1 MQTRALIGA
10 ILTTL
15 AAVLCWQFGP
25 SEWQAT
31 TVKVLWRVCIV
42 FWVFWLACPQLKSLG
57 DSLKG
62 ETGVLVVLC
71 AVIVV
76 VSKPSAKIIVPMLI
90 IGLLAMGA
98 LRFIAKKITD
108 DS

>member
-10 ILTTL
+10 ISTTL
-15 AAVLCWQFGP
+15 AAFLCWKFGP
-25 SEWQAT
+25 AEWQET
-31 TVKVLWRVCIV
+31 TVLVLWRVCII
-42 FWVFWLACPQLKSLG
+42 FWVFWLACPQLTSLG

-71 AVIVV
+71 AVIVAA
-76 VSKPSAKIIVPMLI
+76 SKSSAKVIIPMLI

-98 LRFIAKKITD
+98 LRFIAKKISD

>member
-15 AAVLCWQFGP
+15 AAFLCWQFGP
-25 SEWQAT
+25 AEWQAT
-31 TVKVLWRVCIV
+31 TVKVLWRVCII
-42 FWVFWLACPQLKSLG
+42 FWVFWLACPQLKTLG

-62 ETGVLVVLC
+62 EVGVLVVLC

-76 VSKPSAKIIVPMLI
+76 VSKPSAKVIIPMLI
-90 IGLLAMGA
+90 IALLAMAA
-98 LRFIAKKITD
+98 LRFIAKQITGD
-108 DS
+108 E